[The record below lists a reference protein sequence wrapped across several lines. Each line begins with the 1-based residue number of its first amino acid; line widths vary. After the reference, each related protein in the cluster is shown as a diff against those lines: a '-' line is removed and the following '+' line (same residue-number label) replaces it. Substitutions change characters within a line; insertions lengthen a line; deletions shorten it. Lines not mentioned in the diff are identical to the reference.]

1 MAIIIDKETLEHVA
15 SLARLEITPEEEGPL
30 LGDLERILGYVA
42 QLTSV
47 DTSAIVS
54 KRPAMT
60 ELRPDEPSEGLT
72 REAGLG
78 GAPAMRDGF
87 VVVRNVMGGE
97 DA

>member
-1 MAIIIDKETLEHVA
+1 MIIDKETLQHVA

-30 LGDLERILGYVA
+30 LGDLERILGHVA
-42 QLTSV
+42 QLSSV
-47 DTSAIVS
+47 DTSAVIS

-60 ELRPDEPSEGLT
+60 ELRSDEPSEGLT
-72 REAGLG
+72 REEGLG

-97 DA
+97 DE

>member
-1 MAIIIDKETLEHVA
+1 
-15 SLARLEITPEEEGPL
+15 
-30 LGDLERILGYVA
+30 
-42 QLTSV
+42 
-47 DTSAIVS
+47 
-54 KRPAMT
+54 MT

>member
-1 MAIIIDKETLEHVA
+1 MATIIDKKTLEHVA
-15 SLARLEITPEEEGPL
+15 SLARLEITPDEEGPL

-47 DTSAIVS
+47 DTSAVVS

-60 ELRPDEPSEGLT
+60 ELRPDEPREGLA
-72 REAGLG
+72 RETALG

-97 DA
+97 DE

>member
-1 MAIIIDKETLEHVA
+1 MGMIIDKEALEHVA
-15 SLARLEITPEEEGPL
+15 SLARLEITPQEEEPL

-42 QLTSV
+42 QLGSV

-54 KRPAMT
+54 KRPTMT
-60 ELRPDEPSEGLT
+60 ELRPDEPGEGLT

-97 DA
+97 DE